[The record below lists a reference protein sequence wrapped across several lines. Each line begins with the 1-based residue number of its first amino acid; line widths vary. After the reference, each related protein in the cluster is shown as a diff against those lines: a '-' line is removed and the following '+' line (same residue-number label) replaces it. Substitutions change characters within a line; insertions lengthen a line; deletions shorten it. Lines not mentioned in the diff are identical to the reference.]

1 MGFLYLDLIAL
12 HSFAVFWWNKF
23 WANSWW
29 STSDNKL
36 WLWCTNWWIWYVYKK
51 LRNSEFQI
59 IFFFSFLFI
68 PSRIHNLLLPGIL
81 RQPKWGHLKDL
92 HAAIKLCESAL
103 TAVDGS
109 PQYVNLGPKQ
119 EVCANLWFKNLHF
132 SHLLQPWFLVD
143 HLSKLLFF
151 WNS

>member
-1 MGFLYLDLIAL
+1 MQYFGGTNFERTAGGPRQITSYDYDAPIDEYGM
-12 HSFAVFWWNKF
+12 SIKSYVIQ
-23 WANSWW
+23 NSR
-29 STSDNKL
+29 S
-36 WLWCTNWWIWYVYKK
+36 Y
-51 LRNSEFQI
+51 
-59 IFFFSFLFI
+59 FFSFLFI

-151 WNS
+151 LKLLS